1 MRRATVLHYVTQWMW
16 LSDSF
21 VFGPIAASRH
31 RTVAVSR
38 MAVIND
44 HAYPP
49 PPHLVSLGSDAPV
62 EGPDTAA
69 VVVERLGGTRPDL
82 IHVHHGYSLPDAA
95 AIAHAFQ
102 VPLVVSFWGYDVT
115 ALPSEDPQRLGP
127 HLGTADVVLV
137 PSQFLAR
144 KVLSLGV
151 EPERIRIVPGS
162 VDSRFFQLTPLPAE
176 PRVAFIGRFVP
187 KKGIDTLLQAWMIVR
202 RAVPDAELTLLGYGN
217 AAPGSD
223 PAMGIRVDTPDP
235 VDPRGQVHDLIRW
248 CRVYV
253 SPSKTGPDGDSESQH
268 IGNLEAQAAGRVVL
282 TTDHGAIPEFV
293 YDGITGVVVAQD
305 DHAALAAALID
316 LLRDRQGCLR
326 LARKA
331 TAAARQFDVATIS
344 EAHDVLYSQL
354 LDRLP
359 GRR

>member
-31 RTVAVSR
+31 RTVVVSR
-38 MAVIND
+38 MAVINE
-44 HAYPP
+44 HVYPP
-49 PPHLVSLGSDAPV
+49 PPDLLSLGSDAPA
-62 EGPDTAA
+62 EGPHTAA
-69 VVVERLGGTRPDL
+69 VVIERLGQIRPDL
-82 IHVHHGYSLPDAA
+82 VHVHHGYSLPDAA
-95 AIAHAFQ
+95 AVADAFH

-115 ALPSEDPQRLGP
+115 ALPGKDPRRLYP
-127 HLGTADVVLV
+127 HLGAPDVVVV
-137 PSQFLAR
+137 PSRFLAG

-162 VDSRFFQLTPLPAE
+162 VDGRFFRSTPLPAE

-187 KKGIDTLLQAWMIVR
+187 KKGTDTLLKAWMLVR
-202 RAVPDAELTLLGYGN
+202 RVVPNAELTLLGYGD
-217 AAPGSD
+217 AVPASD
-223 PAMGIRVDTPDP
+223 PAMGIRVETPEP
-235 VDPRGQVHDLIRW
+235 VDPRCQVDDLIRW

-293 YDGITGVVVAQD
+293 DDGITGVVVAQD
-305 DHAALAAALID
+305 DHAALATALID
-316 LLRDRQGCLR
+316 LLRDSRRCRR
-326 LARKA
+326 LARE
-331 TAAARQFDVATIS
+331 AAAAAQQFDVATIT
-344 EAHDVLYSQL
+344 EAHDMLYSQL
-354 LDRLP
+354 LDGLS